1 MDKLYYSI
9 EISKALDDFKQ
20 IIKYYIIKE
29 DSYGFKITKQ
39 ESNDLIEKDVLIMK
53 NVIDTEENVESL
65 IDKIIKCEEDFSQ
78 AEYIVEDYTKLH
90 VNN

>member
-53 NVIDTEENVESL
+53 NVIDTENYKMWRRFQSSWIYCRRL
-65 IDKIIKCEEDFSQ
+65 YKITC
-78 AEYIVEDYTKLH
+78 
-90 VNN
+90 